1 MEPCLSSLD
10 DDEYCAFLHEHISS
24 NFLLAFELSRLF
36 SKETLTELVLL
47 CNPGE
52 LDRNQQTFAFLTVTE
67 EQRSVVSV
75 TDALVGCRHRH
86 WSVFCMD
93 VSFSKSAVPL

>member
-75 TDALVGCRHRH
+75 TDALVGCRQTLECVLYGRE
-86 WSVFCMD
+86 F
-93 VSFSKSAVPL
+93 F